1 MIKTHIPVNQNLNKI
16 ELMGKYKN
24 ILITG
29 GAGFIGGALI
39 RKLLR
44 ESKCLINN
52 LDNLTYSSDLSSIN
66 SLIKSLGSNTS
77 ERYKF
82 FKGDISNKATVD
94 NIIQNTKPE
103 IIIHLAA
110 ETHVDKSIKSP
121 EKFITSNVVG
131 TFQLL
136 QTSLA
141 YFENASIEIKNK
153 FKFIHVSTDEVFG
166 TLKNEGYFNENSKYN
181 PRSPYSASK
190 ASSDH
195 LVKAWFHTYG
205 LPCIITNCSN
215 NYGPWQHP
223 EKLIPNT
230 LLKALVNE
238 NIPIYGNGENIRD
251 WLYVDDH
258 IDAIL
263 LAAEKGIPGKNYCI
277 GGNNEKTNLDVVIRI
292 CQYLDTHIPKSHS
305 YTSLIKFVKDRPG
318 HDFRY
323 AIDSSLIKKDLN
335 WIPKHS
341 FENGLEKTIN
351 WYIKNTDW
359 LKNF

>member
-1 MIKTHIPVNQNLNKI
+1 MIM
-16 ELMGKYKN
+16 ERYKK

-39 RKLLR
+39 RKLLKER
-44 ESKCLINN
+44 KCSIFN
-52 LDNLTYSSDLSSIN
+52 LDNLTYSGDLSSIN
-66 SLIKSLGSNTS
+66 SLIESLGSNTS
-77 ERYKF
+77 KRYTF
-82 FKGDISNKATVD
+82 LKGDITDKSTVD
-94 NIIQNTKPE
+94 KIINQIKPE
-103 IIIHLAA
+103 LVIHLAA

-121 EKFITSNVVG
+121 EKFISSNVIG

-136 QTSLA
+136 QTSLN
-141 YFENASIEIKNK
+141 YYEKVNQDIKNK
-153 FKFIHVSTDEVFG
+153 FKFLHISTDEVFG
-166 TLKNEGYFNENSKYN
+166 SLNQKGFFNENSKYD

-195 LVKAWFHTYG
+195 LVMAWFHTYG

-215 NYGPWQHP
+215 NYGPWQYP

-230 LLKALVNE
+230 IAKALN
-238 NIPIYGNGENIRD
+238 NDHIPIYGNGNNVRD

-263 LAAEKGIPGKNYCI
+263 LAADKGIPGKKYCI
-277 GGNNEKTNLDVVIRI
+277 GGNNEKTNLDVVNKI
-292 CQYLDTHIPKSHS
+292 CQYLDKRIPKKDS

-335 WIPKHS
+335 WTPKHK
-341 FENGLEKTIN
+341 FEIGLEKTID
-351 WYIKNTDW
+351 WYLKNKAW
-359 LKNF
+359 LKKN

>member
-1 MIKTHIPVNQNLNKI
+1 MEI
-16 ELMGKYKN
+16 YKK

-39 RKLLR
+39 RKLLKD
-44 ESKCLINN
+44 SKCYIYN
-52 LDNLTYSSDLSSIN
+52 LDNLTYSGDLSSIN
-66 SLIKSLGSNTS
+66 LLLKSLGSNTS

-82 FKGDISNKATVD
+82 FKGDISDKSTVEKV
-94 NIIQNTKPE
+94 IQEIKPE

-110 ETHVDKSIKSP
+110 ETHVDQSIKSP
-121 EKFITSNVVG
+121 EKFISSNIIG

-136 QTSLA
+136 QASLK
-141 YFENASIEIKNK
+141 YYEKLNEDIKKK

-166 TLKNEGYFNENSKYN
+166 SLNEEGFFNEKSKYN

-195 LVKAWFHTYG
+195 LVKAWFYTYG

-215 NYGPWQHP
+215 NYGPWQNP

-230 LLKALVNE
+230 ISKALLNQP
-238 NIPIYGNGENIRD
+238 IPIYGSGKNIRD

-263 LAAEKGIPGKNYCI
+263 LVAQKGIPGGSYCI
-277 GGNNEKTNLDVVIRI
+277 GGNNEKHNLDVVNKI
-292 CQYLDTHIPKSHS
+292 CQYLDKYIPQKYS
-305 YTSLIKFVKDRPG
+305 YKSLIKFVKDRPG

-323 AIDSSLIKKDLN
+323 AIESTLLRKDLN
-335 WIPKHS
+335 WIPKHN
-341 FENGLEKTIN
+341 FEEGLEKTID
-351 WYIKNTDW
+351 WYLKNQVW
-359 LKNF
+359 LKKNLN